1 MPIWTSY
8 RHIHPMHGGLIQ
20 ALKLHSD
27 FMISWRRWFDHSG
40 DMCGKS
46 TILVRIR
53 FKNNLEHK
61 NSQGKQMRYEKDTE
75 PTPVKEDRKI
85 GCYCSLRT
93 AGFQRTISAISL
105 DWLSCFLS
113 CFFVSGM
120 KLLWVSKYGF
130 DKVWEPIQPPQLSKF
145 W

>member
-53 FKNNLEHK
+53 FKNDLEHK
-61 NSQGKQMRYEKDTE
+61 NSQGKWMRYGKDTTV
-75 PTPVKEDRKI
+75 TPVRADNKI

-105 DWLSCFLS
+105 DWLPCFLS

-120 KLLWVSKYGF
+120 KLLWVSRYGV
-130 DKVWEPIQPPQLSKF
+130 DRVWEPTQPPQLSKF